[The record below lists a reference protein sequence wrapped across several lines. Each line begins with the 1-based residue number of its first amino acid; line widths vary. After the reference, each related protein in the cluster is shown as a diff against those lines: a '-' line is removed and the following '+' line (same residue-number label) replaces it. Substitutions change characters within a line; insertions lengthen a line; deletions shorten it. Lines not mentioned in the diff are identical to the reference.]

1 MQNDRFLE
9 IKDFECL
16 DLVYLISLQFERTI
30 FHQLSLEMLC
40 EVVVLCSRPLSLK
53 VSHCLFKR
61 TENCSKIGILL
72 CIYEFNLQ

>member
-1 MQNDRFLE
+1 MQNDRFSK

-16 DLVYLISLQFERTI
+16 DLVNLISLQFERTI

-40 EVVVLCSRPLSLK
+40 KVVVLCSLPLSSK

-61 TENCSKIGILL
+61 TENCSKIDILL